1 MTTITFSGAHR
12 LARAGEVLNLGAALR
27 VLRAMLG
34 RHAERQALA
43 RMDDRLLADIGISR
57 EQALVEVSKPF
68 WRG

>member
-12 LARAGEVLNLGAALR
+12 LARAGGVVNLGAALR

-57 EQALVEVSKPF
+57 EQARAEANKPL
-68 WRG
+68 WRS